1 MTEEKRIISEPN
13 IKIEITK
20 TTGRYA
26 KSEVTVNY
34 SGALK
39 EFDPHLWDD
48 VFVQIESSVT
58 KAIESIMDKLGS
70 EQQ

>member
-13 IKIEITK
+13 IKLEITQ

-26 KSEVTVNY
+26 KTEVTVNY

-39 EFDPHLWDD
+39 EFDPLLWDK
-48 VFVQIESSVT
+48 VFTQVGHSVL
-58 KAIESIMDKLGS
+58 ASIESIMQKLD
-70 EQQ
+70 EQ